1 MPWDLLRR
9 RHGLLLC
16 GSGCHPLVAEG
27 RHPSRREQ
35 QLDLKFM
42 KPQWLRTH
50 SFSRMPEETL
60 GMDRSLAF
68 IIETETAVTFVGE
81 GIQTIADWDATED
94 RRIVG
99 LHLLAQ
105 GFERLLK
112 VTRALIQLSEE
123 GTLPSSREFRNL
135 YGHILSG
142 LLDDVLTACRRDED
156 FTDRPAI
163 RCDIEFLTC
172 NELWRA
178 MLDVLSELGSGG
190 RYHDLDTMLD
200 GDARSE
206 SPLDLWEIIEMD
218 ICKADPKWL
227 ALMESDPASF
237 SRQWYPH
244 LAAIQTETLQRAA
257 RAITRMWTLGPAQ
270 ENGRTM
276 TGTIS
281 RYLFLTDRQLM
292 TPTSS

>member
-1 MPWDLLRR
+1 
-9 RHGLLLC
+9 
-16 GSGCHPLVAEG
+16 
-27 RHPSRREQ
+27 
-35 QLDLKFM
+35 
-42 KPQWLRTH
+42 
-50 SFSRMPEETL
+50 MPEETF
-60 GMDRSLAF
+60 GVDRRLALIF
-68 IIETETAVTFVGE
+68 ETETAVTFVGE
-81 GIQTIADWDATED
+81 GIQTIAEWDATED

-112 VTRALIQLSEE
+112 VTKALIQLSEK
-123 GTLPSSREFRNL
+123 GTLPSSREFRTL
-135 YGHILSG
+135 YGHVLSG
-142 LLDDVLTACRRDED
+142 LLDDVLAACRRDGT

-163 RCDIEFLTC
+163 RCDIEFLAS

-227 ALMESDPASF
+227 RLMESDPASF

-270 ENGRTM
+270 ENGRTI
-276 TGTIS
+276 TGTIN
-281 RYLFLTDRQLM
+281 RYLFLTDEQLK

>member
-1 MPWDLLRR
+1 
-9 RHGLLLC
+9 
-16 GSGCHPLVAEG
+16 
-27 RHPSRREQ
+27 
-35 QLDLKFM
+35 
-42 KPQWLRTH
+42 
-50 SFSRMPEETL
+50 MPEEVFSV
-60 GMDRSLAF
+60 DRRVAF
-68 IIETETAVTFVGE
+68 IYETETAVTFVGE
-81 GIQTIADWDATED
+81 GVQSIAEWDATED

-112 VTRALIQLSEE
+112 VTKALIQLEE
-123 GTLPSSREFRNL
+123 DGTLPSSKQLRSL
-135 YGHILSG
+135 YGHVLSG
-142 LLDDVLTACRRDED
+142 LLDDVLAACRRDET
-156 FTDRPAI
+156 FTARPTI
-163 RCDIEFLTC
+163 RCDIEFLASD
-172 NELWRA
+172 ELWRA

-200 GDARSE
+200 GNARSE

-227 ALMESDPASF
+227 ALMESDPAAF
-237 SRQWYPH
+237 SRQWYPA
-244 LAAIQTETLQRAA
+244 LSAIQTETLQRAA

-281 RYLFLTDRQLM
+281 RYLYLMDDQLK
-292 TPTSS
+292 TPSAS

>member
-1 MPWDLLRR
+1 M
-9 RHGLLLC
+9 
-16 GSGCHPLVAEG
+16 S
-27 RHPSRREQ
+27 
-35 QLDLKFM
+35 
-42 KPQWLRTH
+42 
-50 SFSRMPEETL
+50 EETFSVERRL
-60 GMDRSLAF
+60 GF
-68 IIETETAVTFVGE
+68 IFETETAVAFVGE
-81 GIQTIADWDATED
+81 GIQFIAEWDATKD

-112 VTRALIQLSEE
+112 VTKALIQLSEE
-123 GTLPSSREFRNL
+123 GTLPSSRQMRAL
-135 YGHILSG
+135 YGHVLSG
-142 LLDDVLTACRRDED
+142 LLDDVLAACRRDET
-156 FTDRPAI
+156 FTAGSAI
-163 RCDIEFLTC
+163 RCDIEFLASD
-172 NELWRA
+172 ELWRA

-200 GDARSE
+200 GNARSE

-218 ICKADPKWL
+218 ICKADPKWF

-276 TGTIS
+276 KATIG
-281 RYLFLTDRQLM
+281 RYLNLKDVQLM

>member
-1 MPWDLLRR
+1 
-9 RHGLLLC
+9 
-16 GSGCHPLVAEG
+16 
-27 RHPSRREQ
+27 
-35 QLDLKFM
+35 
-42 KPQWLRTH
+42 
-50 SFSRMPEETL
+50 MPEETF
-60 GMDRSLAF
+60 GVDRRLAF
-68 IIETETAVTFVGE
+68 IFETETAVTFVGE
-81 GIQTIADWDATED
+81 GIQTIAEWDARED

-123 GTLPSSREFRNL
+123 GSLPSSRQFRNQ
-135 YGHILSG
+135 YGHVLSG
-142 LLDDVLTACRRDED
+142 LLDDVLAACRRDET

-163 RCDIEFLTC
+163 RGDIEFLAS

-200 GDARSE
+200 GNANSE
-206 SPLDLWEIIEMD
+206 SPLELWGAIEMD
-218 ICKADPKWL
+218 ICRADPKWFP
-227 ALMESDPASF
+227 LMESDPASF
-237 SRQWYPH
+237 SRQWYPA

-281 RYLFLTDRQLM
+281 RYLYLMDDQLK
-292 TPTSS
+292 TPSAS